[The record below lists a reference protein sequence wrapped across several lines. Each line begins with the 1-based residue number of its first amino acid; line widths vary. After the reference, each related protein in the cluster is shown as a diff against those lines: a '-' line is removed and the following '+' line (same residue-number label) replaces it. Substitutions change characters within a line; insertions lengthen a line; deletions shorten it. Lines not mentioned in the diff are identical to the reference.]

1 MYLLGYDCG
10 TSSVK
15 ATLLD
20 AQNGT
25 VVASATSPEKEMPII
40 SRKSGWAEQQPGVW
54 WDNVKIATQKILTN
68 SKINPD
74 DIFI

>member
-20 AQNGT
+20 AQTGKP
-25 VVASATSPEKEMPII
+25 VAACSWPQTEMPI
-40 SRKSGWAEQQPGVW
+40 SSPQPGFAEQDPQMW
-54 WDNVKIATQKILTN
+54 WDALKGATARVL
-68 SKINPD
+68 SE
-74 DIFI
+74 